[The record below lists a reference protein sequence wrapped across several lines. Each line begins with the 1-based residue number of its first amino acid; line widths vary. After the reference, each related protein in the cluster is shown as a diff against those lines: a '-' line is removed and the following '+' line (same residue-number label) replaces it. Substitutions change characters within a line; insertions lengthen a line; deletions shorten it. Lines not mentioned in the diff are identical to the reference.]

1 MLESLMVRSQ
11 LEDIGKKDQRHLF
24 EFIEYF
30 FAFLTEIEEIH
41 MEFFVRKLLTFARHG
56 DKSI

>member
-1 MLESLMVRSQ
+1 MVRSQ